1 MICILRNDPKAAPH
15 EHIGHTKIIS
25 DEPWH
30 LGTGHFAIRY
40 IKFKGDMHHYVNI
53 NHYLNTLMGYL
64 QPHSEV

>member
-1 MICILRNDPKAAPH
+1 M
-15 EHIGHTKIIS
+15 HIGHTKIIS